1 MYISLTISNSGL
13 IGLLST
19 LSHTPVL
26 ILFVMADNYLE
37 RQMEKYR
44 SGKTIIRHLNPS
56 LDILLHKLAEQDA
69 VAPTEIT
76 AETDPSRIVR
86 KAQLEAALRSARIV
100 FGDTFQAEISEAGQY
115 ISIDEEGLSGK
126 TSGGITLAMAQSR
139 RARTG
144 CRS

>member
-1 MYISLTISNSGL
+1 
-13 IGLLST
+13 
-19 LSHTPVL
+19 
-26 ILFVMADNYLE
+26 MADNYLE
-37 RQMEKYR
+37 RQMEQYR
-44 SGKTIIRHLNPS
+44 SGKTVIRHLNPS

-100 FGDTFQAEISEAGQY
+100 FGDTFRAEISEAGQY

-126 TSGGITLAMAQSR
+126 TSGITLAIRLKAAELGLAAAVKDMNG
-139 RARTG
+139 RTVIQLY
-144 CRS
+144 RKSV